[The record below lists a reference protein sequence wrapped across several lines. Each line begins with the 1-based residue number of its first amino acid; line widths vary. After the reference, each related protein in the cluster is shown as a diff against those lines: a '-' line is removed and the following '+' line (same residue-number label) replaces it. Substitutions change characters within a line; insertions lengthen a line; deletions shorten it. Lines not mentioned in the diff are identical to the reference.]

1 MFTKI
6 EDDAP
11 DGQGG
16 LAEAITMK
24 IPGDAPRGPW
34 VVELGGVGSGQ
45 RTVLHVGERVVLGSG
60 RSADIRVDDPC
71 VSSRHCLLEAFEDRV
86 QLFDLDSK
94 NGVHVGSARVKTGC
108 FSSSSGGFVIGHTAV
123 TMRSHSAPGGSARA
137 EPLPG
142 LVGASDAILRVAEQI
157 RRLAPLRAPVLLMG
171 ESGVGKDVVAR
182 ALHSLG
188 ARKGA
193 YVPLN
198 IGTIPD
204 SLADSELFGHTRGAF
219 TGATASRG
227 GAFQA
232 AHDGTLFLDEIGEV
246 SPSVQVRL
254 LRVLEDGVVR
264 PLGGNQTRTVD
275 VRVVSATW
283 APLLE
288 HCAQKRFRFDLYQ
301 RLSTVVVELPALR
314 ERRSDIPALAQH
326 WLHRFE
332 PEIGL
337 RILTSAAVAR
347 LVAHD
352 WPGNVRELGSVV
364 YRACV
369 AAGGPTVDLVH
380 VQTALGRPSRSTPSE
395 DREPERLLE
404 RAQGNVSLAAR
415 LAGVPR
421 STFRAWL
428 ARCRGGDSTRP
439 PGELERPAPSRAACW
454 AVSGALR

>member
-1 MFTKI
+1 MFAKYND
-6 EDDAP
+6 EAAVAE
-11 DGQGG
+11 GG
-16 LAEAITMK
+16 SVGATTME
-24 IPGDAPRGPW
+24 ISCDTLRGPW
-34 VVELGGVGSGQ
+34 VVELGGAGSGQ
-45 RTVLHVGERVVLGSG
+45 RTVLHPGESVVLGSG

-71 VSSRHCLLEAFEDRV
+71 VSSRHCLLEAIEGRLRV
-86 QLFDLDSK
+86 VDLDSK
-94 NGVHVGSARVKTGC
+94 NGVYVGSARVKTGW
-108 FSSSSGGFVIGHTAV
+108 FSSRSGGFVIGHTAV
-123 TMRSHSAPGGSARA
+123 IMRSHSASSGSARA
-137 EPLPG
+137 APLPG
-142 LVGASDAILRVAEQI
+142 LVGSSDAILRVAEQI
-157 RRLAPLRAPVLLMG
+157 RRFAPLRAPVLLMG
-171 ESGVGKDVVAR
+171 ESGVGKDVAAR

-188 ARKGA
+188 SRKGA

-219 TGATASRG
+219 TGATAARG

-254 LRVLEDGVVR
+254 LRVLEDGVIR
-264 PLGGNQTRTVD
+264 PLGGNQSRTVD

-301 RLSTVVVELPALR
+301 RLSTVVIELPPLR

-326 WLHRFE
+326 WLERFE
-332 PEIGL
+332 SEIGV
-337 RILTSAAVAR
+337 RTMTSAAVSR

-352 WPGNVRELGSVV
+352 WPGNIRELGSVL
-364 YRACV
+364 YRASV
-369 AAGGPTVDLVH
+369 AADGPTVDLFH
-380 VQTALGRPSRSTPSE
+380 VQMAIGRLSRTGSGE
-395 DREPERLLE
+395 DKEPERILE

-428 ARCRGGDSTRP
+428 ARSRSGDSPRQR
-439 PGELERPAPSRAACW
+439 EPSVL
-454 AVSGALR
+454 VSP